1 MGILSSRIKLNHKI
15 KDQEEQIERLN
26 DEKISDIVLNA
37 ERRLRKKW
45 KKMNVQ
51 KTTYSK
57 SKMMEKIV

>member
-1 MGILSSRIKLNHKI
+1 MGILSNRIKLNHKI

>member
-1 MGILSSRIKLNHKI
+1 MGVLSNRIKLNHKI